1 MKKTL
6 AIILTLAMLLG
17 LVGTVVAED
26 NWITLKVEAF
36 DRDIAGFNV
45 SDCWQLHYAQEHFGD
60 PNHIKL
66 EFVPVPRWTEG
77 EKLGLA
83 LGTGS
88 EPNLCCTYDGS
99 LVNKAIE
106 DGAIYQLDE
115 LLEEYGQN
123 LIAFLGRETLL
134 PFGQVDTDED
144 GKAEQWFIPAR
155 RLEVENV
162 GNFIRAD
169 WLAALNMEKP
179 TTIEEFE
186 AYLRAAK
193 EANLGGTQTIPMQ
206 LDLYEPNPLYNV
218 NRFTDAF
225 IDFSKVTEEDWI
237 AYAAN
242 HEMLPGAKEGFRWL
256 NKLYGEGLVYENF
269 DLDDDAATDT
279 ALTMGY
285 FGFFSMQPDQPWRTD
300 KNYELE
306 LEANV
311 PGASWTSVNC
321 FKNES
326 LGKYLHDVYAANGLS
341 IIIPTKSTTE
351 EQAIAAIKYLDWMA
365 QPDNMFAM
373 QNGIEGINYLSV
385 TAEGI
390 PTDVQSADNVPDE
403 NKMHAGDIV
412 FISNGLYYGSDERN
426 AAGRALK
433 YDAKFTQELI
443 QSYVDAGTDA
453 WTQIS
458 FSGTIE
464 AENDFLTMV
473 RSKQGEF
480 LSKVLTCK
488 AEDFDAV
495 YDACI
500 EDIKAVGAT
509 DIIEA
514 YREAYKAGTYRGTFP
529 GNK

>member
-6 AIILTLAMLLG
+6 AILLTLAMLLG
-17 LVGTVVAED
+17 IGAAALAED
-26 NWITLKVEAF
+26 GWVTLKVEAF
-36 DRDIAGFNV
+36 DRDIAGFDVTN
-45 SDCWQLHYAQEHFGD
+45 CWQLKYAQEHFGD

-66 EFVPVPRWTEG
+66 EYVPVARWSEG
-77 EKLGLA
+77 EKLGLVM
-83 LGTGS
+83 GTGT
-88 EPNLCCTYDGS
+88 EPNLCCTYDGN
-99 LVNKAIE
+99 LVNKAIDDE
-106 DGAIYQLDE
+106 SIYELNALLDE
-115 LLEEYGQN
+115 YGPN
-123 LIAFLGRETLL
+123 LKAFLGDDLL
-134 PFGQVDTDED
+134 VFGQVD
-144 GKAEQWFIPAR
+144 GKQWFIPAR

-179 TTIEEFE
+179 TDIAGFE

-193 EANLGGTQTIPMQ
+193 EAGLGGTQTIPMQ

-218 NRFTDAF
+218 ARFTDAF
-225 IDFSKVTEEDWI
+225 IDFTQVTEEDWV

-242 HEMLPGAKEGFRWL
+242 HEMLPGSKEGYRWL
-256 NKLYGEGLVYENF
+256 NKLYNDGLIYENF
-269 DLDDDAATDT
+269 DIDDDAATNT

-285 FGFFSMQPDQPWRTD
+285 FGFFSMQPDQPWRPD
-300 KNYELE
+300 NNYEGE

-311 PGASWTSVNC
+311 PGASWTPVNC
-321 FKNES
+321 FQNDS
-326 LGKYLHDVYAANGLS
+326 LGGKHLHDVYAANGLS

-365 QPDNMFAM
+365 IPENMFAM

-385 TAEGI
+385 TEDGI
-390 PTDVQSADNVPDE
+390 PTELQNADQVPDE

-433 YDAKFTQELI
+433 YDAKYKDALI
-443 QSYVDAGTDA
+443 ESYIYAGTDA

-464 AENDFLTMV
+464 AENDFITLV
-473 RSKQGEF
+473 RDKQGDF

-488 AEDFDAV
+488 PEEFDAV
-495 YDACI
+495 YDAKI
-500 EDIKAVGAT
+500 EEIKSVGAS

-514 YREAYKAGTYRGTFP
+514 YREAYKAGTFRGTFP

>member
-6 AIILTLAMLLG
+6 AILLTLAMLLG
-17 LVGTVVAED
+17 ICAAALAEED
-26 NWITLKVEAF
+26 GWITLKVEAF
-36 DRDIAGFNV
+36 DRDIAGFHV
-45 SDCWQLHYAQEHFGD
+45 EDCWQLKYAQEHFGD
-60 PNHIKL
+60 PNKIKL
-66 EFVPVPRWTEG
+66 EFVPVARWSEG
-77 EKLGLA
+77 EKLGLVM
-83 LGTGS
+83 GTGT
-88 EPNLCCTYDGS
+88 EPNLCCTYDGN
-99 LVNKAIE
+99 LVNKAIDDE
-106 DGAIYQLDE
+106 SIYELKDLLDE
-115 LLEEYGQN
+115 YAPN
-123 LIAFLGRETLL
+123 LKAFLGDDLL
-134 PFGQVDTDED
+134 VFGQVD
-144 GKAEQWFIPAR
+144 GKQWFIPAR

-179 TTIEEFE
+179 TNMAEFE

-218 NRFTDAF
+218 ARFTDAF
-225 IDFSKVTEEDWI
+225 IDFSKVTEEDWV

-242 HEMLPGAKEGFRWL
+242 HEMLPGSKEGYRWL
-256 NKLYGEGLVYENF
+256 NKLYNDGLIYENF
-269 DLDDDAATDT
+269 DIDDDAATDT

-285 FGFFSMQPDQPWRTD
+285 FGFFSMQPDQPWRPD
-300 KNYELE
+300 KNYEGE
-306 LEANV
+306 LETNV
-311 PGASWTSVNC
+311 PGASWTPVNC
-321 FKNES
+321 FQNDS
-326 LGKYLHDVYAANGLS
+326 LGGKTLHDVYAANGLS

-365 QPDNMFAM
+365 IPENMFAM
-373 QNGIEGINYLSV
+373 QNGVEGINYLSV
-385 TAEGI
+385 TEDGI
-390 PTDVQSADNVPDE
+390 PTDIQNADQVPDE

-433 YDAKFTQELI
+433 YDAKYKDALI
-443 QSYVDAGTDA
+443 ESYLYAGTDA

-464 AENDFLTMV
+464 AENDFITLV
-473 RSKQGEF
+473 RDKQGDF

-488 AEDFDAV
+488 PEEFDAV
-495 YDACI
+495 YDAKI
-500 EDIKAVGAT
+500 EEIKSVGAS

-514 YREAYKAGTYRGTFP
+514 YREAYKAGTFRGTFP